1 MTISSHLAIFPVL
14 FPLMA
19 AILIPLIARRNNQFA
34 WSLSVGAAGFSFLS
48 CCLLLESVLSN
59 GSISYWLG
67 NWEPPW
73 GIEYYVDI
81 FNGFILVVV
90 SFMAFLVLVYS
101 RQSIQKEIPEKK
113 IIFFYAVFMLLVT
126 GLMGMVVTGDVFNL
140 YVFLEISAI
149 SSYVLIACGKRRE
162 ALMASYNYLILGT
175 IGATFILL
183 GIGYLYMVTGTLN
196 MADLHQRLPPVFHSK
211 VVLTGFAFLTV
222 GLCIKIGLFPF
233 HIWIPN
239 AYTHAPSV
247 VSAFLAATATKVS
260 IYVLIR
266 IMFSVFTIDFA
277 REVVPISEILL
288 ALSAAAMIIGPLL
301 AIGQKDLKRMLA
313 YSSVGQIGY
322 IIMGLAL
329 LNQTGMTGSLLHI
342 LNHALMKGTL
352 FLVVGALVYQAGIT
366 QIEDLKGMGKRM
378 PFSMAAFTIASLSM
392 VGIPLT
398 AGFVS
403 KWYLV
408 MGGLQ
413 AGRWY
418 LVPVILISSLL
429 TAVYFWRVLE
439 NIYFKKEESPKT
451 FVQGEA
457 PLQMVLPTLLVS
469 ALCIV
474 FGIFA
479 FVPLSITELAGKTLM
494 GMP

>member
-1 MTISSHLAIFPVL
+1 MASHLPIFPVL

-19 AILIPLIARRNNQFA
+19 AILIPLIARKKNQLA
-34 WSLSVGAAGFSFLS
+34 WFLSVGAAGFSFLS
-48 CCLLLESVLSN
+48 CCLLLKSVLSD

-73 GIEYYVDI
+73 GIEYYIDI
-81 FNGFILVVV
+81 FNGFVLVVV
-90 SFMAFLVLVYS
+90 SFIAFLVLVYS
-101 RQSIQKEIPEKK
+101 RQSIQKEIPERK
-113 IIFFYAVFMLLVT
+113 ICFFYAVFMLLVT

-222 GLCIKIGLFPF
+222 GLSIKIGLFPF
-233 HIWIPN
+233 HIWLPN

-260 IYVLIR
+260 IYALIR
-266 IMFSVFTIDFA
+266 IMFSVFTVDFDQ
-277 REVVPISEILL
+277 EVVPISEIFLV
-288 ALSAAAMIIGPLL
+288 LSAAAMIIGPLL

-322 IIMGLAL
+322 IIMGVAL
-329 LNQTGMTGSLLHI
+329 LNQTAMAGSLLHI

-352 FLVVGALVYQAGIT
+352 FLVVGALIYQADIT

-398 AGFVS
+398 VGFVS

-418 LVPVILISSLL
+418 LVPVILMSSLL
-429 TAVYFWRVLE
+429 TAVYFWRVIE
-439 NIYFKKEESPKT
+439 NIYFKEREESQK
-451 FVQGEA
+451 VLVGGEA
-457 PLQMVLPTLLVS
+457 PMQMVLPTLLAS

-479 FVPLSITELAGKTLM
+479 FIPLSITELAGEILL